1 MEIFENLR
9 PQNSAY
15 PLQGRVFEGLAR
27 EEVLDVAA
35 TLVLD
40 AGSPTMAVRSSLG
53 DGNGAG
59 DVAVAFRSPKIATRV
74 AVYEEGVEFEVIR
87 LLG

>member
-9 PQNSAY
+9 SQNSAY
-15 PLQGRVFEGLAR
+15 PLQGLVFEGLAR

-40 AGSPTMAVRSSLG
+40 AGSPTMAVRYSLG

-59 DVAVAFRSPKIATRV
+59 DVAVASRSPKIATRV

>member
-1 MEIFENLR
+1 MEIFESLR
-9 PQNSAY
+9 SQNSAY

-27 EEVLDVAA
+27 KEVLDVAA

-40 AGSPTMAVRSSLG
+40 AGSPTMAVRSSLR
-53 DGNGAG
+53 DENEVG
-59 DVAVAFRSPKIATRV
+59 DVAVTFCSPNVATRV
-74 AVYEEGVEFEVIR
+74 AVYEDVELEVIR